1 MKKCIYCAEGI
12 QDDAIKCRFCGE
24 MVDLDA
30 AKILNIS
37 DEKKQKVPWYFKQGS
52 LIISFLVAGPLMLP
66 LIWFNPKM
74 SQTSKIVWTAVIVGL
89 TLLMIK
95 FSADLMNQ
103 SYQKVQNMMGGI

>member
-1 MKKCIYCAEGI
+1 MKKCPYCAEEI

-24 MVDLDA
+24 MVNLAA
-30 AKILNIS
+30 AKILNIP
-37 DEKKQKVPWYFKQGS
+37 DDKKQKAPWYFKEGS

-74 SQTSKIVWTAVIVGL
+74 SRTSKFVWTVIIVGL

-95 FSADLMNQ
+95 FSTNLLNQ
-103 SYQKVQNMMGGI
+103 SYQKLQNMM